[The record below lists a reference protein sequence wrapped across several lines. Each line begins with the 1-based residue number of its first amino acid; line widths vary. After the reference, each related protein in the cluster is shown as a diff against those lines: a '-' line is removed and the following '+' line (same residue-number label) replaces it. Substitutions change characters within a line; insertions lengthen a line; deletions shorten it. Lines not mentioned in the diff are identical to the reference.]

1 MRNEEQLSARERQV
15 LYAVYALG
23 EATASDVLA
32 AMPDPPSR
40 NAVRTFLRI
49 LEEKGKLRHR
59 TRGREYV
66 YRPTRSRKR
75 AGQAAVRQVLQT
87 FCEGSL
93 EKAVA
98 LHLQDPAAQI
108 PAEELERL
116 ENLIR
121 DARKQGR

>member
-1 MRNEEQLSARERQV
+1 MPGEDQLSARERQI

-40 NAVRTFLRI
+40 TAVRTFLRI
-49 LEEKGKLRHR
+49 LEDKGRLRHR
-59 TRGREYV
+59 QRGREYV
-66 YRPTRSRKR
+66 YRPTRSRAR
-75 AGQAAVRQVLQT
+75 AGQAAVRQLLKT

-98 LHLQDPAAQI
+98 LHLADPSAQI
-108 PAEELERL
+108 SAEELARL
-116 ENLIR
+116 EELIHE
-121 DARKQGR
+121 ARQQGR